1 MIKTFKL
8 LVTLIILG
16 TALFF
21 GYRKYE
27 TYTENPWTRDGQV
40 RTQVVQ
46 VSPRVTGLVTGIH
59 VVDNQRVKKGDLL
72 FEIDPSLYRIK
83 VEQARAHLRRTL
95 ESAKGIRI
103 EYERVKR
110 IYKQDR
116 GAVSQ
121 RVLVSNETGYYK
133 SLADIDSAK
142 EALKAAELNL
152 TYTKVYA
159 EVDGYVSNI
168 NFQVG
173 SPATANKPILAL
185 VDENS
190 FWVFGFFK
198 EDDIPEVEVGDRA
211 VITLLAY
218 PDTPLF
224 GRVESIAWGISH
236 ADGNPGGNLLPS
248 VKPVFQWIRLAQR
261 IPVRVRLDPLPDGIK
276 LRFGLTA
283 SVMIQHRKTGRSPTQ
298 EIGDGLD

>member
-1 MIKTFKL
+1 MAGKTIRL
-8 LVTLIILG
+8 LVTLLVLAA
-16 TALFF
+16 ALFF
-21 GYRKYE
+21 GYRKYT

-40 RTQVVQ
+40 RTQVIQ
-46 VSPRVTGLVTGIH
+46 VAPRVTGLVTRIH
-59 VVDNQRVKKGDLL
+59 VVDNQKVKKGDLL
-72 FEIDPSLYRIK
+72 FEIDPSQYRIK
-83 VEQARAHLRRTL
+83 VEQARARLRRTL

-121 RVLVSNETGYYK
+121 RVLVRNETSYYK
-133 SLADIDSAK
+133 SLADIDSA
-142 EALKAAELNL
+142 EESLKAAELNL
-152 TYTKVYA
+152 DFTKVYA

-173 SPATANKPILAL
+173 SPAMANKPILAL

-211 VITLLAY
+211 VVTLLAY
-218 PDTPLF
+218 PDTPLT

-283 SVMIQHRKTGRSPTQ
+283 SVMILHRKTGPPST
-298 EIGDGLD
+298 DGPVKR